1 MFDSQR
7 VEHLLLQTAQSLKQ
21 NGSFS
26 KGQELLAGV
35 DLGTA
40 YIVLVVVNAAGQP
53 VACEMEAA
61 QVLKDGLVVD
71 YIGAVETVKRLKQRV
86 EDRLG
91 VCLAKAAIAVPPGTG
106 TADQRTHRYIVEAC
120 DLEVVRI
127 MEEPVAANAVL
138 QIENGVI
145 VDVGGGTTGL
155 SVIRD
160 GEVVFTADEA
170 TGGTHISLVLMG
182 RYGLTFEQAEEMK
195 QNPAL
200 HPEVLRAVMPVLQ
213 KMASIVR
220 ANIQGFEVDCAYLVG
235 GTCCLTGIEEVFARE
250 LGIRTYK
257 PSNPLL
263 VTPLGIALGCA
274 EQESAEYPTSRQANA
289 AAGLGQRGGYALC

>member
-7 VEHLLLQTAQSLKQ
+7 VENLLLQTAQSMEH

-26 KGQELLAGV
+26 DEQELLLGV

-40 YIVLVVVNAAGQP
+40 YVVLVVLDAAGKP
-53 VACEMEAA
+53 IACEIEAS

-71 YIGAVETVKRLKQRV
+71 YMGAVETVRRLKQRI
-86 EDRLG
+86 EDRLE
-91 VCLAKAAIAVPPGTG
+91 VSLSKAAIAVPPGTIP
-106 TADQRTHRYIVEAC
+106 ADQRTHRYIVEAC
-120 DLEVVRI
+120 DLEVVSI
-127 MEEPVAANAVL
+127 LEEPVAANAVL

-145 VDVGGGTTGL
+145 VDIGGGTTGL
-155 SVIRD
+155 SVIKD
-160 GEVVFTADEA
+160 GKVVFTADEA

-182 RYGLTFEQAEEMK
+182 GRKVTFEQAEEMK
-195 QNPAL
+195 KNPAMQ
-200 HPEVLRAVMPVLQ
+200 PEVLRAVLPVLQ

-220 ANIQGFEVDCAYLVG
+220 ANIQGFEVDCVYLVG
-235 GTCCLTGIEEVFARE
+235 GTCCLSGIEEVFARE

-274 EQESAEYPTSRQANA
+274 QHQATEHPASGQAMATA
-289 AAGLGQRGGYALC
+289 AFGHRGGCTLC